1 MPDILTKNAGGIL
14 EITLNRPE
22 HGNGATDEMAAE
34 LTRIIGGAGEDV
46 RCVVLRGAGNDF
58 CIGRAMMGAR
68 PPQGPVEAYER
79 KQAFDVIFQAYGAI
93 RNSRVPV
100 IGVVQGRAL
109 GFGCAIAAV
118 CDITLASDKAQF
130 QVPEMAHNIL
140 PTMVMSSFID
150 RVPRK
155 AFTYLVYSTAVIS
168 AERALSF
175 GIVSDVVPA
184 AGLDDAVKI
193 ADGRHPQGA
202 GAGDPRRQGICPHRL
217 LDVDRRRHR
226 LRAQHPRGD
235 QFRLG
240 DAAVGSINPLRPLAG
255 ERVRAQRAG
264 EVGGKC
270 GRVVQLDAHLTLPS
284 LRDGP
289 LPLPALA
296 REERDL
302 IHDGAERRRFG
313 VGGLGESGQLG
324 VGLRAPHA
332 DGILVEGELARPVG
346 GFLVRQDVLH
356 AAGIFVAEPVRPAE
370 IEHHRGRERVPAG
383 AEQDLDALVLQEIP
397 GLHHVVD
404 VLDLVIDVLHAGAL
418 RREERDRM
426 MRRGD
431 AQQRARRRS
440 SR

>member
-34 LTRIIGGAGEDV
+34 LTGIITGAGEDV

-184 AGLDDAVKI
+184 AGLEDAVKALTAAI
-193 ADGRHPQGA
+193 LKAPAPAIHGVKEYVRTAFSMSTEGA
-202 GAGDPRRQGICPHRL
+202 IDYARNIH
-217 LDVDRRRHR
+217 
-226 LRAQHPRGD
+226 
-235 QFRLG
+235 
-240 DAAVGSINPLRPLAG
+240 AVINSAS
-255 ERVRAQRAG
+255 A
-264 EVGGKC
+264 
-270 GRVVQLDAHLTLPS
+270 
-284 LRDGP
+284 
-289 LPLPALA
+289 
-296 REERDL
+296 
-302 IHDGAERRRFG
+302 
-313 VGGLGESGQLG
+313 
-324 VGLRAPHA
+324 
-332 DGILVEGELARPVG
+332 
-346 GFLVRQDVLH
+346 
-356 AAGIFVAEPVRPAE
+356 
-370 IEHHRGRERVPAG
+370 
-383 AEQDLDALVLQEIP
+383 
-397 GLHHVVD
+397 
-404 VLDLVIDVLHAGAL
+404 
-418 RREERDRM
+418 
-426 MRRGD
+426 MRR
-431 AQQRARRRS
+431 
-440 SR
+440 